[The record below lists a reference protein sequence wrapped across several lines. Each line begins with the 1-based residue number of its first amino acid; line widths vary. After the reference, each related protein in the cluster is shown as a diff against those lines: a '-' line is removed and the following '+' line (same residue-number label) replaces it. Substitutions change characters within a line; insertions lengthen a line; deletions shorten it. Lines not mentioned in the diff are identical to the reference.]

1 MFTIFVDYYESMSIC
16 NVAEKLDLCHIT
28 LLANAIFRSNIGN
41 YVSIRK
47 LYLPL
52 HGRPDSNPEFL
63 FNYLFLQG
71 YLPNELQGESV
82 DDTSK
87 YA

>member
-1 MFTIFVDYYESMSIC
+1 MFVDYYESMSIC
-16 NVAEKLDLCHIT
+16 NAAEKLDLRHIT

-52 HGRPDSNPEFL
+52 HGTPDSNPECL
-63 FNYLFLQG
+63 FNHLFLQS

-82 DDTSK
+82 DGGSN